1 MSSKLTSLI
10 TILEYVIK
18 SLFMIYS
25 DPFHVSLVSLVGRG
39 RLLRVINLSLYF
51 NFTLTY
57 TNIFFK
63 RNLQTTMIAPILF
76 NLKERIHLILL
87 VDYLSSLVC
96 PKKCLVKS
104 VKAYLYISFKIISLM
119 TIAIS
124 YRNIAESVSCCLE
137 INYHMIKRFLHSL
150 YNS

>member
-76 NLKERIHLILL
+76 NLKERIQL

-124 YRNIAESVSCCLE
+124 YRNIAESVSWCLE